1 MRSMSYS
8 DHLSKDARLR
18 SLLKVASP
26 FRLKSKKNLLLH
38 LCLSIIAQQL
48 STKVAAVLEKR
59 FLLLLSDSPCSP
71 DDVLAI
77 SVDTLRSIG
86 LSRQKVSYVHHIAT
100 YFKELELTDRKIR
113 SLDDES
119 IIELLTPIKGVGRWT
134 VEMLLIFALGRTD
147 VFAVDDLVIRKSM
160 IEVYGLKSTDRRTLS
175 EEMSEIARQW
185 SPYRSY
191 ACLLLWHSR
200 TNRQG

>member
-1 MRSMSYS
+1 MRTLSYS
-8 DHLSKDARLR
+8 KFLSQDARLR
-18 SLLKVASP
+18 SLLKSAPS
-26 FRLKSKKNLLLH
+26 FRLTSKKNLFLH

-48 STKVAAVLEKR
+48 STKVAAILEKR
-59 FLLLLSDSPCSP
+59 FLLLLSGSSRSP

-77 SVDTLRSIG
+77 PTDALRSIG
-86 LSRQKVSYVHHIAT
+86 LSGQKARYVHNIAT

-160 IEVYGLKSTDRRTLS
+160 IDIYGLKSKDRRTLS
-175 EEMSEIARQW
+175 AEMSEIAKLW
-185 SPYRSY
+185 SPHRSY
-191 ACLLLWHSR
+191 ACLLLWHSS
-200 TNRQG
+200 TNRPG

>member
-1 MRSMSYS
+1 MQTLSYS
-8 DHLSKDARLR
+8 KFLSQDARLR
-18 SLLKVASP
+18 SLLKSAPP
-26 FRLKSKKNLLLH
+26 FRLPSKKNLFLH

-48 STKVAAVLEKR
+48 STKVAAILEKR
-59 FLLLLSDSPCSP
+59 FLLLLSGSFHSP

-77 SVDTLRSIG
+77 PIDALRSIG
-86 LSRQKVSYVHHIAT
+86 LSGQKARYVHNIAT

-160 IEVYGLKSTDRRTLS
+160 IDIYGLKSTDRRTLS
-175 EEMSEIARQW
+175 AEMSEIAKPW

-191 ACLLLWHSR
+191 ACLLLWHSS
-200 TNRQG
+200 TNRPG